1 MYEIKITAENMP
13 ELAGKLAAL
22 TAQLTQGGRE
32 IVVRVPDAPKVET
45 PKAEAPKA
53 EAPKA
58 EPPKPAALDYQRDI
72 APRVLALV
80 EAKGRAAAEN
90 VLARYGVKKALQV
103 PPERFAE
110 LMSDIQNAM
119 GES

>member
-53 EAPKA
+53 E
-58 EPPKPAALDYQRDI
+58 PPKPVALDYQRDI